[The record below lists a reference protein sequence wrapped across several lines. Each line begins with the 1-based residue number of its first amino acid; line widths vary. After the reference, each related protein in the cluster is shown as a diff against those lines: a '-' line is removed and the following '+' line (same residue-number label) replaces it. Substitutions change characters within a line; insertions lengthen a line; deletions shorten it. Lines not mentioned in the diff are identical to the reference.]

1 MQGISLR
8 AWIYGLVMALVMCGV
23 NSYLTLKVGVIE
35 EGFVVT
41 FLLFFLGVQITKL
54 FVRQSVITEAEAT
67 IVGTMGSA
75 GGSLAFIVNVF
86 AALKMAGH
94 DMTWWQMTIFATLV
108 SLGGLLMAIPFR
120 LLYIVKEPLP
130 WPTGKVAESS
140 IRAVL
145 SGVDSIQPKV
155 LAIGAVVAFAYI
167 FGIGLGWFPEVSML
181 PLGLGG
187 LGIGIAWSPF
197 ILGAGYLIGLRV
209 GWGFGVGAIILAL
222 MAPHMPIQD
231 DGSLLPP
238 HKYVWPGVMALLTCG
253 LTSLLLKWKTI
264 KSALVSLSPHGL
276 TEVSEEDRVFSS
288 RTLKWLTVGVFIIT
302 VIGLKVIFHINI
314 LVSSCGLVVAYTIL
328 NAIATR
334 AAGETAFNPVRVMGV
349 ILMALFAV
357 LGLNDSWST
366 LIGAGIAAAGIGA
379 TGLLVQDNYVG
390 RAFKVP
396 AKQQLLSQAVVLPLT
411 ACICAW
417 VFILADNTYGVGSE
431 KLPAAVA
438 MLWSSVAKIFA
449 GEAQLPAF
457 AKEAMIIGAVGGV
470 VLALLDEVAG
480 RKIKSAQSVGN
491 SSLWR
496 FMPHSLGIT
505 LGLLLPIPYDLAF
518 FVGALVLCWLM
529 PKFKVSDEALTGV
542 AAAGIVGEGVGNLVV
557 AILTAVGILGS
568 GQ

>member
-1 MQGISLR
+1 
-8 AWIYGLVMALVMCGV
+8 MAVVMCGV

-41 FLLFFLGVQITKL
+41 FLLFFIGVQILRL
-54 FVRQSVITEAEAT
+54 FARQGVITEAEAT

-75 GGSLAFIVNVF
+75 GGSLAFIANVF

-94 DMTWWQMTIFATLV
+94 DLTWWQMSVFAILV
-108 SLGGLLMAIPFR
+108 SLGGLLMAVPFR

-140 IRAVL
+140 IKAVL
-145 SGVDSIQPKV
+145 SGMDSIQPKV
-155 LAIGAVVAFAYI
+155 LAVGATVAFAYI
-167 FGIGLGWFPEVSML
+167 FGIGLGWFPEMTML
-181 PLGLGG
+181 PLGLGSLGVG
-187 LGIGIAWSPF
+187 LAWSPF

-222 MAPHMPIQD
+222 MAPHLDMA
-231 DGSLLPP
+231 P

-253 LTSLLLKWKTI
+253 LTGLLLKWKTI
-264 KSALVSLSPHGL
+264 KSAMTSLSPHGL
-276 TEVSEEDRVFSS
+276 LEVSEEDKVFSS
-288 RTLKWLTVGVFIIT
+288 RALKWLVIIVFIVT
-302 VIGLKVIFHINI
+302 VVGLKVAFHINI

-334 AAGETAFNPVRVMGV
+334 ATGETAFNPVRVMGV

-379 TGLLVQDNYVG
+379 TSLLVQDNYVG
-390 RAFKVP
+390 RAFNVP

-411 ACICAW
+411 ACVCAW

-449 GEAQLPAF
+449 GETQLPAF
-457 AKEAMIIGAVGGV
+457 AKEAMAIGAVSGV

-480 RKIKSAQSVGN
+480 RKIKSARSTGK

-518 FVGALVLCWLM
+518 FVGAVVLCWLM

-542 AAAGIVGEGVGNLVV
+542 AAAGIVGEGTSNLVV
-557 AILTAVGILGS
+557 AILTAFGVLGGS
-568 GQ
+568 Q